1 MARKSVLCPLPSGE
15 KVYTLNVASSKRI
28 VLKCGK
34 CRKQS
39 SATVGTIFEDLHIPL
54 TKWFMTIQLLCS
66 SKEGISAHQLHRM
79 LQITCKS
86 AWFMAHRIRH
96 AMKQTP
102 FGDKLGGIVG
112 TDETYI
118 GGKAHNMRP
127 LSVKSPVFALVER
140 GGHVRSITMPC
151 ERQESKAGN
160 L

>member
-1 MARKSVLCPLPSGE
+1 
-15 KVYTLNVASSKRI
+15 
-28 VLKCGK
+28 
-34 CRKQS
+34 
-39 SATVGTIFEDLHIPL
+39 
-54 TKWFMTIQLLCS
+54 
-66 SKEGISAHQLHRM
+66 M
-79 LQITCKS
+79 LQITGKS

-102 FGDKLGGIVG
+102 FGGKLGGIVG

-151 ERQESKAGN
+151 ERQESKPITVEPGAHDFNSNSACPPYPTVQSMIVIGH
-160 L
+160 